1 MVSRSSA
8 AAHVRLNQACRRP
21 TVYPHFFAHN
31 LGYPLIHCFS
41 NADGRRPT
49 DSLNVL
55 REDTHP
61 HNVSRQ
67 WKQKDS
73 HLKATICGRFVIP
86 RKTKTA
92 ICGRP
97 DRFQASKDPNQ
108 YPLDEIF
115 LGRLPHI
122 TEIIFLKC
130 QKLPHIGHFKLK
142 TRHRHIT
149 FFVRSKTAFRK
160 RHHHRRRG
168 YRFCGGRVRAAIRRV
183 PYRRAHGCRDA
194 TACAFRPPPR

>member
-1 MVSRSSA
+1 MW
-8 AAHVRLNQACRRP
+8 QIC
-21 TVYPHFFAHN
+21 
-31 LGYPLIHCFS
+31 
-41 NADGRRPT
+41 
-49 DSLNVL
+49 
-55 REDTHP
+55 
-61 HNVSRQ
+61 
-67 WKQKDS
+67 
-73 HLKATICGRFVIP
+73 HLQ
-86 RKTKTA
+86 KTKTA

-149 FFVRSKTAFRK
+149 FSSD
-160 RHHHRRRG
+160 RRQHFENVIIIDDEALAAG
-168 YRFCGGRVRAAIRRV
+168 EVQCPNCETRFALDLSDDG
-183 PYRRAHGCRDA
+183 DEEE
-194 TACAFRPPPR
+194 TDED

>member
-1 MVSRSSA
+1 MEAERFSSESHYMWQICHPRTNQNRYMWQTRLVSSFK
-8 AAHVRLNQACRRP
+8 RP
-21 TVYPHFFAHN
+21 QSV
-31 LGYPLIHCFS
+31 
-41 NADGRRPT
+41 
-49 DSLNVL
+49 
-55 REDTHP
+55 
-61 HNVSRQ
+61 
-67 WKQKDS
+67 
-73 HLKATICGRFVIP
+73 
-86 RKTKTA
+86 
-92 ICGRP
+92 
-97 DRFQASKDPNQ
+97 
-108 YPLDEIF
+108 PLDEIF

>member
-1 MVSRSSA
+1 MEAERFSSESHYMWQIRHPQKNQNRYMWQTRPVSS
-8 AAHVRLNQACRRP
+8 LKRP
-21 TVYPHFFAHN
+21 QLV
-31 LGYPLIHCFS
+31 
-41 NADGRRPT
+41 
-49 DSLNVL
+49 
-55 REDTHP
+55 
-61 HNVSRQ
+61 
-67 WKQKDS
+67 
-73 HLKATICGRFVIP
+73 
-86 RKTKTA
+86 
-92 ICGRP
+92 
-97 DRFQASKDPNQ
+97 
-108 YPLDEIF
+108 PLDEIF

-168 YRFCGGRVRAAIRRV
+168 YRFCGGQVRAAIRRV

-194 TACAFRPPPR
+194 TACAFRLPPR

>member
-1 MVSRSSA
+1 MSQRLSKPIMLCQRMSSGRIHIRITSLANGSRKILI
-8 AAHVRLNQACRRP
+8 RK
-21 TVYPHFFAHN
+21 
-31 LGYPLIHCFS
+31 PLYV
-41 NADGRRPT
+41 ADLP
-49 DSLNVL
+49 SP
-55 REDTHP
+55 E
-61 HNVSRQ
+61 
-67 WKQKDS
+67 
-73 HLKATICGRFVIP
+73 
-86 RKTKTA
+86 KTKTA

>member
-1 MVSRSSA
+1 MEAERFSSESHYMWQICHPQTNQNRYMWQTRPVSS
-8 AAHVRLNQACRRP
+8 LKRP
-21 TVYPHFFAHN
+21 QSV
-31 LGYPLIHCFS
+31 
-41 NADGRRPT
+41 
-49 DSLNVL
+49 
-55 REDTHP
+55 
-61 HNVSRQ
+61 
-67 WKQKDS
+67 
-73 HLKATICGRFVIP
+73 
-86 RKTKTA
+86 
-92 ICGRP
+92 
-97 DRFQASKDPNQ
+97 
-108 YPLDEIF
+108 PLDEIF

-122 TEIIFLKC
+122 TEIIFPKC

-160 RHHHRRRG
+160 RRHHRRRG

>member
-1 MVSRSSA
+1 MEAERFSSESHYMWQICHPRTNQNRYMWQTRLVSSFK
-8 AAHVRLNQACRRP
+8 N
-21 TVYPHFFAHN
+21 
-31 LGYPLIHCFS
+31 
-41 NADGRRPT
+41 
-49 DSLNVL
+49 
-55 REDTHP
+55 
-61 HNVSRQ
+61 
-67 WKQKDS
+67 
-73 HLKATICGRFVIP
+73 
-86 RKTKTA
+86 
-92 ICGRP
+92 
-97 DRFQASKDPNQ
+97 PNQ

-168 YRFCGGRVRAAIRRV
+168 YRFCGGRVRAAIRQV
-183 PYRRAHGCRDA
+183 PHRRAHGCRDA